1 MPATT
6 MTRDADVTAR
16 ERTPSG
22 RDDVAVASGH
32 PGRRGLLIDGTIA
45 VVLFVVTVLGVI
57 SVVRIAGPGV
67 SWPGGMP
74 VAIAAAAGLS
84 LPLAFR
90 RVAPI
95 TMLALA
101 TASFAVFRYLE
112 IPEGSMTS
120 LAIFLVLHSAGAEC
134 PPERN
139 RWPRAIAVAAMTV
152 LVVYSLAIT
161 PEALAAE
168 GLEVATIDLV
178 LYNVFNVAFNLVFFA
193 AAWVTGDLTWRR
205 REAERRLQQRAD
217 QLAASR
223 QALARRAV
231 QDERV
236 RIARELHDV
245 VAHHVSV
252 MGIQAGAARRA
263 LERDPQQASDP
274 LSGVEQSS
282 REAVAELQR
291 LLGFLRDDDDT
302 QARLPQPHLD
312 DLDRML
318 DGVREAGLEV
328 DLQIEGHQR
337 PLLDSVELSAFRI
350 VQEALTNALKHAD
363 GATRATV
370 RLRYEPHQLQLTV
383 RDDGTA
389 AVRLDQRGDGG
400 RGLVGMRE
408 RATLHGGQLTATAP
422 PGGGVVIEAILP
434 VGEGLHR

>member
-1 MPATT
+1 
-6 MTRDADVTAR
+6 MTRDAEVAGRGDAR
-16 ERTPSG
+16 SAPREATSVPG
-22 RDDVAVASGH
+22 P
-32 PGRRGLLIDGTIA
+32 PGRRGLLIDAGIA
-45 VVLFVVTVLGVI
+45 LVLFVVTVLGVV
-57 SVVRIAGPGV
+57 SVVRMIGPEL

-74 VAIAAAAGLS
+74 AAIVAAAGLT

-90 RVAPI
+90 RVAPLA
-95 TMLALA
+95 MLALA

-134 PPERN
+134 PPERS
-139 RWPRAIAVAAMTV
+139 RWPRAIALAVMTV
-152 LVVYSLAIT
+152 LVVYSLSIT
-161 PEALAAE
+161 PGALAAE
-168 GLEVATIDLV
+168 GIEAASIDIL
-178 LYNVFNVAFNLVFFA
+178 LFNTFQVAFNLVFFA

-205 REAERRLQQRAD
+205 REAERRLQQRAAE
-217 QLAASR
+217 LAASR
-223 QALARRAV
+223 EALAERAV

-245 VAHHVSV
+245 VAHHVSL

-263 LERDPQQASDP
+263 LERSPEQAVES

-291 LLGFLRDDDDT
+291 LLGFLRDDDDA
-302 QARLPQPHLD
+302 QLRLPQPHLD
-312 DLDRML
+312 DLERML

-328 DLQIEGHQR
+328 DLHVEGERQ

-350 VQEALTNALKHAD
+350 IQEALTNALKHAE
-363 GATRATV
+363 GASRATV
-370 RLRYEPHQLQLTV
+370 RLRYEPHQLHLTV

-389 AVRLDQRGDGG
+389 AVRLDEHGDGG

-408 RATLHGGQLTATAP
+408 RATLHGGRLTATAP
-422 PGGGVVIEAILP
+422 PSGGVAIEAILP
-434 VGEGLHR
+434 VGEGIHR